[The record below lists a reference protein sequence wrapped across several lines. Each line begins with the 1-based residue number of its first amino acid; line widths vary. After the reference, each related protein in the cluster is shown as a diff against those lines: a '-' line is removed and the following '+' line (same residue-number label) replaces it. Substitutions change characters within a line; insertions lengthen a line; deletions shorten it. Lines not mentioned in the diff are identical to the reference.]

1 MALSL
6 GLTLYNLSNRREQ
19 GSAPERPARPAGRL
33 VWLHAPGQESLRAMQ
48 RLAARLW
55 EEDGVHVLLTAPQSL
70 ADTDSRF
77 RPGLI
82 RQPPP
87 TDTPA
92 EARAFLAHW
101 MPELAV
107 FAEGEIRPALLAESA
122 QRKLPMMITG
132 GRQPQFLRDR
142 DGWYPGLMRGVLPLF
157 RHILTV
163 DEPAARAFRKAG
175 APPSHVEIT
184 GRMEEDSAALPCLEA
199 ERTALARTLGTRP
212 VWLAAGL
219 PEMEETSIIAA
230 HRAALRMAHR
240 LILIIV
246 PDDPARAEP
255 LARRLEEEEGWSVA
269 LRSAEQEPEPESEVY
284 IADSASEYGLWYR
297 LAPITFLGG
306 SLLGQGCGRD
316 PLEPAALGSA
326 ILYGPRPG
334 PFGITFGRLGAARA
348 ARAVTSGADL
358 GEALGDLLSPDR
370 TARLAQA
377 AWAVASDGAEV
388 TEKVMTLIRRV
399 LDGED

>member
-19 GSAPERPARPAGRL
+19 GSAPDRPARPVGRL
-33 VWLHAPGQESLRAMQ
+33 IWLHAPGQECLRAMQ

-55 EEDGVHVLLTAPQSL
+55 DEDGAHVLLTAPQ
-70 ADTDSRF
+70 DSDPQD
-77 RPGLI
+77 RPRAGLI

-87 TDTPA
+87 IDTPA
-92 EARAFLAHW
+92 EARAFLTHW
-101 MPELAV
+101 APELAV
-107 FAEGEIRPALLAESA
+107 FAEGEIRPALVAEAA
-122 QRKLPMMITG
+122 QRKLPMMMVA

-142 DGWYPGLMRGVLPLF
+142 DGWYPGLMRSILPLF

-199 ERTALARTLGTRP
+199 ERAALARTLGTRP
-212 VWLAAGL
+212 VWLAASL

-246 PDDPARAEP
+246 PQDPARAEP
-255 LARRLEEEEGWSVA
+255 LARRLEDEEGWSVA
-269 LRSAEQEPEPESEVY
+269 LRCLDQEPEPETEVY
-284 IADSASEYGLWYR
+284 VADSASEYGLWYR
-297 LAPITFLGG
+297 LAPITYLGG

-326 ILYGPRPG
+326 IVYGPRPG
-334 PFGITFGRLGAARA
+334 AFGTTFGRLGAARA

-358 GEALGDLLSPDR
+358 GDALGDLLSPDR

-377 AWAVASDGAEV
+377 AWTVASDGVEV
-388 TEKVMTLIRRV
+388 TEHVLTLIRRV
-399 LDGED
+399 MDGED